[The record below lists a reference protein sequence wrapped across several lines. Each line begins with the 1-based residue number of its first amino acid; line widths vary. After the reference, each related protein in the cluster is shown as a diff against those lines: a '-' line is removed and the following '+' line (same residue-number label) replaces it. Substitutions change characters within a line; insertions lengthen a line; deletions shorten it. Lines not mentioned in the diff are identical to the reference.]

1 MWRKSALQI
10 NYIPGNQ
17 PNQLVKENKSAMTVT
32 FIAYLKAPPKKAS
45 LFGISLQLS
54 FLIVVKQRHMY
65 HFKKLFVWI
74 SVRQD
79 QLTAQHVTLGI
90 LPMRPAHLDAMNV
103 HREHSRMRQD
113 NQTVF
118 SVPRG
123 STRILMDRPAVR
135 TAQKGHPRTI
145 RDSPAVRIVARGHSR
160 TWPVSPP
167 VWSVHPGTARVAMAA
182 QPVTCVLKTL
192 TAG

>member
-1 MWRKSALQI
+1 
-10 NYIPGNQ
+10 
-17 PNQLVKENKSAMTVT
+17 MTVT

-79 QLTAQHVTLGI
+79 QLTAQHVTLVI
-90 LPMRPAHLDAMNV
+90 LPTRLAHPVAMNV
-103 HREHSRMRQD
+103 HPEHSKMRQD
-113 NQTVF
+113 NRTVF
-118 SVPRG
+118 SVSRG

-135 TAQKGHPRTI
+135 TAQKGRPRTI

-167 VWSVHPGTARVAMAA
+167 VWSVHPGTARVAMEAP
-182 QPVTCVLKTL
+182 PVTCVLKTL